1 MLSTPEALSTICQ
14 GHRGDGGDP
23 GQFLDR
29 HWTTRQLGAVVEMDR
44 RVQRHPQHMLARVAL
59 ANYGNSLGLDRIRA
73 SVARSLDGISGTH
86 YVVAALHLAH
96 LALLF
101 PHALSSTQQALLLA
115 PLEAAV
121 MAQETSN
128 DFFAEVEI
136 AA

>member
-1 MLSTPEALSTICQ
+1 MLSTPEAVSTICQ
-14 GHRGDGGDP
+14 GHLGDGGDP

-29 HWTTRQLGAVVEMDR
+29 YWTKSQLEAAAEMDR

-59 ANYGNSLGLDRIRA
+59 ANYANSLGLDRIRA
-73 SVARSLDGISGTH
+73 SVARSLGSISGTH

-101 PHALSSTQQALLLA
+101 PHALSSTQQALLMA
-115 PLEAAV
+115 PLEAAK
-121 MAQETSN
+121 MAQAPSN
-128 DFFAEVEI
+128 DDLAEVEI